1 MRSVKLIFA
10 LFLLTQ
16 LAAAQGTKK
25 SSSNPQRRS
34 TASASAQE
42 KQQLQ
47 DDMEAIQSLHNK
59 DIEASMALDEG
70 ALESL
75 WTDDI
80 VTMHPGEPPVVG
92 KAANV
97 AKLQAA
103 IEQMKGQ
110 EILAYNEEFQ
120 EIRIDGDWAYEW
132 GAITGRMHPY
142 NEKTET
148 SYRYNVM
155 RILQR
160 LPDGSW
166 KIARSIYNDANPPVP
181 AKPAAELPSKPDDK
195 NKLKD

>member
-1 MRSVKLIFA
+1 M
-10 LFLLTQ
+10 LL
-16 LAAAQGTKK
+16 LASLTSAQTKHPTAAQKRAAT
-25 SSSNPQRRS
+25 Q
-34 TASASAQE
+34 SAEQ

-70 ALESL
+70 ALEAL

-97 AKLQAA
+97 AKLQAV

-110 EILAYNEEFQ
+110 EILAYNEEWQ
-120 EIRIDGDWAYEW
+120 EIRIEGDWAYEW

-142 NEKTET
+142 NERNET
-148 SYRYNVM
+148 SYRYNAV

-160 LPDGSW
+160 QPDGSW
-166 KIARSIYNDANPPVP
+166 KIARSIYNDAQPSAP
-181 AKPAAELPSKPDDK
+181 AKPEQKPQPKKDD
-195 NKLKD
+195 NKLED

>member
-1 MRSVKLIFA
+1 MRTLNIF
-10 LFLLTQ
+10 LGVLL
-16 LAAAQGTKK
+16 LASFGLAQAKHPT
-25 SSSNPQRRS
+25 SQQRRPP
-34 TASASAQE
+34 ASEAEA

-47 DDMEAIQSLHNK
+47 DDMDAIQSLHNK

-97 AKLQAA
+97 AKLQAG
-103 IEQMKGQ
+103 IEQRTGL
-110 EILAYNEEFQ
+110 EILAYNEEWQ
-120 EIRIDGDWAYEW
+120 EIRIAGDWAYEW
-132 GAITGRMHPY
+132 GSITGRTHPY
-142 NEKTET
+142 NERNET
-148 SYRYNVM
+148 SYRYNAI

-160 LPDGSW
+160 QPDGSW
-166 KIARSIYNDANPPVP
+166 KIARSIYNDAQPTAPPKP
-181 AKPAAELPSKPDDK
+181 TEEKPAPKKDE